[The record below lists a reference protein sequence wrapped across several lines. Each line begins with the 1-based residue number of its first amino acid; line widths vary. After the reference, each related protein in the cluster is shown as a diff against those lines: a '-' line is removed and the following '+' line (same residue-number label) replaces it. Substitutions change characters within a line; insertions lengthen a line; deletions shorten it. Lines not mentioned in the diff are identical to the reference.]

1 MKRRF
6 RGISAFSMLA
16 VGMLALGGALALSG
30 AEAQE
35 DAAATASV
43 DEERIIQRAKEE
55 ILEELREGDLIR
67 EQVELGIQE
76 YIRKQRETQAAARAG
91 RQRAAAEK
99 AKNVRPVSSERDHI
113 YGDPDAIV
121 SLIEYSDFEC
131 PYCKRFHLTAK
142 KLVDDSGG
150 KVNWVYRH
158 FPLSFHNPGAQ
169 KQAEASECAS
179 EQGGNTA
186 FWTYTDEIYSRT
198 KSNGRGFPLDKLVPL
213 AEELGLDGVAFD
225 ECLKSKRYAARV
237 TEDFEEGRTVGIT
250 GTPGNILIN
259 NETGEVRLKSGAV
272 PYASLQAEIDQ
283 LLQ

>member
-1 MKRRF
+1 MYV
-6 RGISAFSMLA
+6 A
-16 VGMLALGGALALSG
+16 GMLALGGALALS
-30 AEAQE
+30 AAAAQE
-35 DAAATASV
+35 DTAASV
-43 DEERIIQRAKEE
+43 DEERIIQRTKEE
-55 ILEELREGDLIR
+55 VLEELREGDFIR

-76 YIRKQRETQAAARAG
+76 YIRKQRESKAAAQAE

-99 AKNVRPVSSERDHI
+99 AKNVRRVSSERDHI

-131 PYCKRFHLTAK
+131 PYCKRFHVTAK
-142 KLVDDSGG
+142 KVVDESGG

-158 FPLSFHNPGAQ
+158 FPLQFHNPGAQ

-179 EQGGNTA
+179 EQGGNAA
-186 FWTYTDEIYSRT
+186 FWKYTDEIYSRT
-198 KSNGRGFPLDKLVPL
+198 KSNGRGFPLNKLVPL

-225 ECLKSKRYAARV
+225 ECLKSERYAARV

-259 NETGEVRLKSGAV
+259 NETGEVRSKSGAV
-272 PYASLQAEIDQ
+272 PYASLKAEIDQ

>member
-6 RGISAFSMLA
+6 RGISAFSMLTA
-16 VGMLALGGALALSG
+16 GMLALGGALALSG

-35 DAAATASV
+35 DAAASV

-76 YIRKQRETQAAARAG
+76 YIRKQRETQEAARAG

-131 PYCKRFHLTAK
+131 PYCKSFHFTAK
-142 KLVDDSGG
+142 KVVDDSGG